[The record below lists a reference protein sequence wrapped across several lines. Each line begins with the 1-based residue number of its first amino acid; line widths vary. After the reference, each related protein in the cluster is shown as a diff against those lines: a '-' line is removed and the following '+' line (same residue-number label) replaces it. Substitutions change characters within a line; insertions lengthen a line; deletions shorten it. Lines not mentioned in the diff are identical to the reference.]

1 MAKYNRKIVDEMC
14 NLLKSDSYTIS
25 EVCRLVGIAERTYYE
40 WQSKNAD
47 FADAIKKAKADFA
60 KSILC
65 ECEKSLIKLIKGYD
79 YEERKTV
86 MIDDKSGKP
95 KIKEQTVT
103 KKHIAPS
110 LGAIIHYQTNKDPET
125 WKNKQN
131 VEVTGKDGKD
141 LLTNLTDDEL
151 DKKIKELERKLGK
164 ND

>member
-1 MAKYNRKIVDEMC
+1 MAKYNKKVVEKIC
-14 NLLKSDSYTIS
+14 NLLKSDSYTVA
-25 EVCRLVGIAERTYYE
+25 EVCRIVGISERSFYE

-47 FADAIKKAKADFA
+47 FADAIKAAKEDFTKA
-60 KSILC
+60 ILC
-65 ECEKSLIKLIKGYD
+65 ECEKSLVKLIRGYD

-86 MIDDKSGKP
+86 MVDDNKGKP
-95 KIKEQTVT
+95 KIKEQTIT

-110 LGAIIHYQTNKDPET
+110 LGALIHFQSNKDPEN

-141 LLTNLTDDEL
+141 LFANKTVE
-151 DKKIKELERKLGK
+151 ELESELKNIMSKL